1 MPSFTDFPSALPY
14 FAELHN
20 KDSLNTLVAGL
31 KGDGLQEKPK
41 EEQEPSHPFME
52 VFDQVANLSLTHNGA
67 VTNASTRDPCLDLY
81 YAVDR
86 VSDPVELW
94 SLYEKSWA
102 SDPEFTLHALYYTR
116 SIPRGKSLNA
126 PFFTGFFWL
135 LQHHP
140 RTALIN
146 LHVLVDGTVRTNS
159 ALQASLKEKEKKAEV
174 EEEGWEVTDGEKERE
189 QLERRDFKT
198 HGCWK
203 DLCTLLTI
211 AAQGEMEGPENKE
224 YKALKWPRMA
234 RDPVAKKATQ
244 KARRVR
250 YEARKTMSGEDAQ
263 KDRELAVQKC
273 KEESA
278 VNKVAAK
285 ESRAKVCKKR
295 NDNVAGLLTN
305 DKNYRALHFTIATLF
320 SDQFKKDMVQLK
332 KNEANIKQ
340 GKLKG
345 RHALGFNLS
354 LAAKWAPSLCNSH
367 DKHTFLA
374 TSIAENI
381 FPPESNQVA
390 KESREHYLNKVRD
403 LYRKEYL
410 IPLRKALDLTEHYM
424 AKDKWAGVDYG
435 HIPSICFQNN
445 MVRFFSHEPDSVMDF
460 LDEVAQ
466 GKKKVSGETVTP
478 NSLVYR
484 ACNPVRIKGIEKFTS
499 KVPDATE
506 RLATAEKNLVNGQW
520 NTLLKGLRDTS
531 QLNVKKD
538 VESKKTDLGECIAIC
553 DVSGSMTWGNAEEEN
568 KPYNAAIGLSLV
580 ITNLAKPPF
589 NGAVITFSSSPTL
602 FKIDTSLPFSDQVAS
617 LTSMYA
623 GMNTDLQAVF
633 MDVLL
638 PMAIQHKLKQEDMV
652 KRLFIFTDMQFDE
665 GDEKSNEFETT
676 YKFIRR
682 KYEEAGYKVPEI
694 VWWNLSGENTC
705 QADDINAPVTKDQE
719 GTIMLSGFSSSM
731 LKTFL
736 DGDAENVVD
745 KEEKKEEKEEKEE
758 DEENKEEDKEDEQ
771 RTTPIAFA
779 RKAVYHESFGSLII
793 VD

>member
-20 KDSLNTLVAGL
+20 KDSLNTLVLGL
-31 KGDGLQEKPK
+31 KSDVLQEKPK

-52 VFDQVANLSLTHNGA
+52 VFDHVANLSLTDNGA
-67 VTNASTRDPCLDLY
+67 VTNALTKDPCLDLY

-86 VSDPVELW
+86 VSNPEELW

-102 SDPEFTLHALYYTR
+102 SDPEFTLHTLYYTR
-116 SIPRGKSLNA
+116 SIPRGKSLNT

-140 RTALIN
+140 RTALDN

-159 ALQASLKEKEKKAEV
+159 ALKESLKEKKKKAEA
-174 EEEGWEVTDGEKERE
+174 EEEGWEFTDEEKERE
-189 QLERRDFKT
+189 ELERRDFKT

-211 AAQGEMEGPENKE
+211 AAQGEMEGPKNDV
-224 YKALKWPRMA
+224 YKALKWPRMF
-234 RDPVAKKATQ
+234 RDISAKKDTQ

-250 YEARKTMSGEDAQ
+250 YEARKAMTEEDAQ
-263 KDRELAVQKC
+263 KDRELAIQKC
-273 KEESA
+273 KEKNA

-285 ESRAKVCKKR
+285 ESRTKVCKER
-295 NDNVAGLLTN
+295 NDNVAGLLKN
-305 DKNYRALHFTIATLF
+305 DKSYRALHFIIATLF
-320 SDQFKKDMVQLK
+320 ADQLKKDMVQLK
-332 KNEANIKQ
+332 KNEADIKQ

-354 LAAKWAPSLCNSH
+354 LVAKWAPSLCNSH

-381 FPPESNQVA
+381 FPPERNQA
-390 KESREHYLNKVRD
+390 AEESREHYLNKVRD

-445 MVRFFSHEPDSVMDF
+445 MARFFFHAPDSVMDF

-466 GKKKVSGETVTP
+466 GTKKVSGETVTP
-478 NSLVYR
+478 NNLVHR
-484 ACNPVRIKGIEKFTS
+484 VCNPVRVKNIEKFTS
-499 KVPDATE
+499 KVPDSIE
-506 RLATAEKNLVNGQW
+506 RLATAEKNLANGQW
-520 NTLLKGLRDTS
+520 DTLLKGLRDTS

-538 VESKKTDLGECIAIC
+538 IESKKTDLGECIAIC
-553 DVSGSMTWGNAEEEN
+553 DVSGSMSWANVEEEN
-568 KPYNAAIGLSLV
+568 KPYYAAIGLSLV

-589 NGAVITFSSSPTL
+589 NGAVITFSSEPTL
-602 FKIDTSLPFSDQVAS
+602 HKIDTSLPFSDQVQG
-617 LTSMYA
+617 LTSMFA

-633 MDVLL
+633 IDVLL
-638 PMAIQHKLKQEDMV
+638 PMAIKHKLKQEDMV

-665 GDEKSNEFETT
+665 GDLNSNQFETT
-676 YKFIRR
+676 YEFIRR

-705 QADDINAPVTKDQE
+705 KADDINAPVTKDQE

-745 KEEKKEEKEEKEE
+745 KEEKKEKEKEKEDKDKEE
-758 DEENKEEDKEDEQ
+758 GDKQ
-771 RTTPIAFA
+771 RTTPIEFA
-779 RKAVYHESFGSLII
+779 RKAVYHESFGSLTI